1 MNSSIDSASASYFLV
16 RKLFNS
22 GFWLRLCA
30 LLTVFF
36 SLTFISCKTKSGG
49 QLERQESGDA
59 TSGNRSSGTG
69 QDGLAL
75 LSEDEVIVRGKV
87 HAIRLDSADFR
98 VNALRVGAQTFYKYE
113 TPVVFFEMPKDSD
126 YVEILRCP
134 SDVIVHG
141 GEDTI
146 DDVEIGASSL
156 DLETAIFAR
165 NNFWEAATSSPGCIM
180 VASSYTDLSFEDTFS
195 PTGEFNYYIRACVD
209 EERLVGTRQFGTS
222 HCSRLVSRSGAHKHV
237 NKRSQD
243 ELMKLEKAASIRSR
257 IDTINRRIVDKTMEL
272 NQKLYDC
279 QQRHQVRVVSKEK
292 HKAISGII
300 GGATALG
307 IPAIAA
313 MTGLR
318 GRALIGSAVVGV
330 GAATVLSSLYVTGS
344 HTASGYPKDAPACYN
359 STATAKIAGQIRN
372 QKGAE
377 EADLGLLCS
386 CAEALSA
393 QTEIYT
399 LAKDLKN
406 QLEVQQSILGTVKAD
421 ETHMD
426 SSATDAD
433 PSQN

>member
-1 MNSSIDSASASYFLV
+1 
-16 RKLFNS
+16 
-22 GFWLRLCA
+22 
-30 LLTVFF
+30 
-36 SLTFISCKTKSGG
+36 
-49 QLERQESGDA
+49 
-59 TSGNRSSGTG
+59 
-69 QDGLAL
+69 
-75 LSEDEVIVRGKV
+75 
-87 HAIRLDSADFR
+87 
-98 VNALRVGAQTFYKYE
+98 
-113 TPVVFFEMPKDSD
+113 
-126 YVEILRCP
+126 
-134 SDVIVHG
+134 
-141 GEDTI
+141 
-146 DDVEIGASSL
+146 
-156 DLETAIFAR
+156 
-165 NNFWEAATSSPGCIM
+165 
-180 VASSYTDLSFEDTFS
+180 
-195 PTGEFNYYIRACVD
+195 
-209 EERLVGTRQFGTS
+209 
-222 HCSRLVSRSGAHKHV
+222 
-237 NKRSQD
+237 
-243 ELMKLEKAASIRSR
+243 MKLEKAASIRSR

-344 HTASGYPKDAPACYN
+344 HTASGYPKDAPSCYN

-421 ETHMD
+421 DSTMD